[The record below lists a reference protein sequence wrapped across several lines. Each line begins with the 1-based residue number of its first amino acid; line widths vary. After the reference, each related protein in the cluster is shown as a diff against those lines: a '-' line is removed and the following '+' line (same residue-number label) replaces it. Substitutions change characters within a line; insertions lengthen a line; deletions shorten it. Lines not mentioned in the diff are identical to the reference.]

1 MKLYRILLILLAAF
15 AFISCSSEQ
24 KNKTPLDTLRVYT
37 EAIKKKDTAT
47 MKSLL
52 SKGSIK
58 MAQDEAKSK
67 NVSVDEIIQNETL
80 FSSDQRVVEFRNQ
93 KIEGDTAATI
103 EVKTSF
109 GAFDRIPF
117 IKEDGVWKIAKEKY
131 LDEQLKQA
139 DEDSKK
145 LDDEINKGRQP

>member
-1 MKLYRILLILLAAF
+1 MKLYRIFLILLAVF
-15 AFISCSSEQ
+15 GFVSCSSEQ

-109 GAFDRIPF
+109 GSFDRIPF

>member
-24 KNKTPLDTLRVYT
+24 KGKTPLDALRAYT

-67 NVSVDEIIQNETL
+67 NVPVDEIIQNETL

-93 KIEGDTAATI
+93 KIEGDTATI
-103 EVKTSF
+103 EIKTSS
-109 GAFDRIPF
+109 GSFDRIPF
-117 IKEDGVWKIAKEKY
+117 IKEEGVWKIAKEKY

-145 LDDEINKGRQP
+145 LDEEINKGRQP

>member
-1 MKLYRILLILLAAF
+1 MMKLYRILLILLAVF
-15 AFISCSSEQ
+15 GFVSCSSEQ
-24 KNKTPLDTLRVYT
+24 KNKTPLDTLRAYT
-37 EAIKKKDTAT
+37 EAIKKKDTAM

-67 NVSVDEIIQNETL
+67 NVPVDEIIQNETL

-93 KIEGDTAATI
+93 KIEGDNATI
-103 EVKTSF
+103 EVKTSV
-109 GAFDRIPF
+109 GSFDRIPF
-117 IKEDGVWKIAKEKY
+117 IKEDGEWKIAKEKY
-131 LDEQLKQA
+131 LEEQLKQA

-145 LDDEINKGRQP
+145 LDEEINKGRQP

>member
-1 MKLYRILLILLAAF
+1 MKLYRILLILLAVF
-15 AFISCSSEQ
+15 GFLSCSSEQ

-80 FSSDQRVVEFRNQ
+80 FSSDQRVVEFRNP
-93 KIEGDTAATI
+93 KIEGDNATI
-103 EVKTSF
+103 EIKTSF

-145 LDDEINKGRQP
+145 LDEEINKGRQP

>member
-1 MKLYRILLILLAAF
+1 MKLYRIFLILLAVF
-15 AFISCSSEQ
+15 GSVSCSSEQ

-93 KIEGDTAATI
+93 KIEGDNAMI
-103 EVKTSF
+103 EIKTSF

-145 LDDEINKGRQP
+145 LDEEINKGRQP